1 MSFSLRAGVVFA
13 AFLIL
18 PASALSQQPGITR
31 AFDLERRGDYAGA
44 AAAYR
49 AVLAGK
55 PADIS
60 ALLGLERSLLT
71 LNRSPDI
78 LPAVRAALEAA
89 PASSA
94 VYGVALRAWAAAG
107 QPDSVRAIAER
118 WARTAPTEE
127 SPYREWGAAE
137 LSRQNR
143 SGARAA
149 YLLGRQ
155 RLGRPDAMA
164 AELAQLALSEND
176 YGTALR
182 EWLLAVRRLPGYRAS
197 AVGTLSQAPAAARAD
212 VLRQLGRENDFVAR
226 RLEAELRARWGDP
239 LGAVRILLP
248 ALPPDRVQSFA
259 TLRALLDQIRTLRTS
274 PGKQAEAMVL
284 EALAARAPEAQ
295 ASRLRL
301 EAAQAYTAAGNRT
314 SARRMLGGLADDIAT
329 PQTVASD
336 AATTLVT
343 VLISEGKVDQ
353 AAKRL
358 AELQPK
364 LSADEYDALRRRVA
378 TGWLKAGDLARADSA
393 VARDSSVEG
402 LALSGKIRLYRGD
415 LRGAAELFQSAG
427 PYAGDRIEATERTA
441 MLALIQPLERDSMPE
456 LGSAL
461 LRLEQADTAGAIAG
475 LERVAAGL
483 PPQQGGAE
491 LHLLAGRLASA
502 SGNLADA
509 ERLLRVA
516 VHKDAPST
524 APAAALA
531 LAELLLSSRREAE
544 AVTVLEDL
552 ILTHPRSA
560 LVPQAR
566 RKLDQAKGAVP
577 RT

>member
-1 MSFSLRAGVVFA
+1 MPLRFRSSLVFA
-13 AFLIL
+13 LVLVL
-18 PASALSQQPGITR
+18 PAAASSQQPGMTR

-49 AVLAGK
+49 AVLTGK

-71 LNRSPDI
+71 LNQSSEI
-78 LPAVRAALEAA
+78 LPAVTAALQAA

-94 VYGVALRAWAAAG
+94 VYGIALRAWAAAE

-118 WARTAPTEE
+118 WARIAPTEE
-127 SPYREWGAAE
+127 APYREWGAAE

-149 YLLGRQ
+149 YLRGRE
-155 RLGRPDAMA
+155 RLGRADAMA
-164 AELAQLALSEND
+164 AELAQLALSESD
-176 YGTALR
+176 YRTALR

-197 AVGTLSQAPAAARAD
+197 AVGTLGQAPAAARPD
-212 VLRQLGRENDFVAR
+212 LLRELGRESDFVAR
-226 RLEAELRARWGDP
+226 RLEADLRARWGDP
-239 LGAVRILLP
+239 LGAVRILMPSLP
-248 ALPPDRVQSFA
+248 ADKVQSFA
-259 TLRALLDQIRTLRTS
+259 TLRALLDQLRTLRTLA
-274 PGKQAEAMVL
+274 GKQAEGMVL
-284 EALAARAPEAQ
+284 EALAARSPDAQ

-301 EAAQAYTAAGNRT
+301 EAAQAYTAAGDRAA
-314 SARRMLGGLADDIAT
+314 ARRMLGGLADDIAT
-329 PQTVASD
+329 PQSVASD

-343 VLISEGKVDQ
+343 VLISEGKIDQ

-358 AELQPK
+358 AELEPK
-364 LSADEYDALRRRVA
+364 LAADEYDALRRRIA
-378 TGWLKAGDLARADSA
+378 MGWLKAGDLVRADSA

-402 LALSGKIRLYRGD
+402 LALSGRIHLYRGD
-415 LRGAAELFQSAG
+415 LRGAAELFQAAG
-427 PYAGDRIEATERTA
+427 PYAGDRSEATHRTA

-461 LRLEQADTAGAIAG
+461 LRLEQGDTVAAITG
-475 LERVAAGL
+475 LEGAAAGL
-483 PPQQGGAE
+483 TPQEGRAE

-502 SGNLADA
+502 SGKTADA

-516 VHKDAPST
+516 LHKDAPST

-531 LAELLLSSRREAE
+531 LAELFLSSSRQSE

-552 ILTHPRSA
+552 ILTYPKSA

-566 RKLDQAKGAVP
+566 RKLDEARGAVP

>member
-1 MSFSLRAGVVFA
+1 
-13 AFLIL
+13 
-18 PASALSQQPGITR
+18 
-31 AFDLERRGDYAGA
+31 
-44 AAAYR
+44 
-49 AVLAGK
+49 
-55 PADIS
+55 
-60 ALLGLERSLLT
+60 
-71 LNRSPDI
+71 
-78 LPAVRAALEAA
+78 
-89 PASSA
+89 
-94 VYGVALRAWAAAG
+94 
-107 QPDSVRAIAER
+107 
-118 WARTAPTEE
+118 
-127 SPYREWGAAE
+127 
-137 LSRQNR
+137 
-143 SGARAA
+143 
-149 YLLGRQ
+149 
-155 RLGRPDAMA
+155 MA
-164 AELAQLALSEND
+164 AELAQLALSESD

-239 LGAVRILLP
+239 LGAVRILMP
-248 ALPPDRVQSFA
+248 ALPPDRIQSFA

-274 PGKQAEAMVL
+274 PGKQAEGMVL
-284 EALAARAPEAQ
+284 EALAARSPDAQ

-301 EAAQAYTAAGNRT
+301 EAAQAYTAAGDRAA
-314 SARRMLGGLADDIAT
+314 ARRMLGGLADDIAT
-329 PQTVASD
+329 PQSVASD

-343 VLISEGKVDQ
+343 VLISEGKIDQ

-378 TGWLKAGDLARADSA
+378 LGWLKAGDLVRADSTL
-393 VARDSSVEG
+393 ARDSSVEG
-402 LALSGKIRLYRGD
+402 LALSGRIRLYRGD
-415 LRGAAELFQSAG
+415 LRGAAELFQAAG
-427 PYAGDRIEATERTA
+427 PYAGDRTEATQRTA

-461 LRLEQADTAGAIAG
+461 LRLEQGDTAAAISGPRASG
-475 LERVAAGL
+475 
-483 PPQQGGAE
+483 
-491 LHLLAGRLASA
+491 GRLAT
-502 SGNLADA
+502 SGKVEQSCTSWRDGWLLLRARRADA

-516 VHKDAPST
+516 LHKDAPST

-552 ILTHPRSA
+552 ILTYPKSA

-566 RKLDQAKGAVP
+566 RKLDEARGAVP

>member
-1 MSFSLRAGVVFA
+1 MSFSLRSGVVFA

-18 PASALSQQPGITR
+18 PASALSQQPGITP

-71 LNRSPDI
+71 LNQSPDI

-94 VYGVALRAWAAAG
+94 VYGIALRAWAAAG
-107 QPDSVRAIAER
+107 QSDSVRAFAER
-118 WARTAPTEE
+118 WARAAPTEE

-239 LGAVRILLP
+239 LGAVRILMP

-274 PGKQAEAMVL
+274 SGKQAEAMVL
-284 EALAARAPEAQ
+284 EALAARAPDAQ

-301 EAAQAYTAAGNRT
+301 EAAQAYTGAGDRT

-329 PQTVASD
+329 PQSVASD

-343 VLISEGKVDQ
+343 VLISEGKIDQ

-402 LALSGKIRLYRGD
+402 LALSGRIRLYRGD

-427 PYAGDRIEATERTA
+427 PYAGDRTEATERTA

-475 LERVAAGL
+475 LERAAAGL
-483 PPQQGGAE
+483 PPHQGGAE

-502 SGNLADA
+502 SGNAADA
-509 ERLLRVA
+509 ERLLRGA
-516 VHKDAPST
+516 VHRDAPST

-552 ILTHPRSA
+552 ILTYPKSA

>member
-1 MSFSLRAGVVFA
+1 MSLSLRSGFVFA

-18 PASALSQQPGITR
+18 PATVLSQQPGITR

-94 VYGVALRAWAAAG
+94 VYGVALRAWGAVE

-118 WARTAPTEE
+118 WARAAPTEE

-143 SGARAA
+143 SGARTA
-149 YLLGRQ
+149 YLLGRE

-182 EWLLAVRRLPGYRAS
+182 EWLLAIRRLPGYRAS

-212 VLRQLGRENDFVAR
+212 VLRQLGRENDLVAR

-248 ALPPDRVQSFA
+248 ALPTDRVQSFA

-284 EALAARAPEAQ
+284 EALAARAPETQ

-301 EAAQAYTAAGNRT
+301 EAAQAYTAAGDRT

-329 PQTVASD
+329 PQSVASD

-402 LALSGKIRLYRGD
+402 LALSGRIRLYRGD

-427 PYAGDRIEATERTA
+427 PYAGDRSEATERTA

-475 LERVAAGL
+475 LERAAAGL
-483 PPQQGGAE
+483 PPHQGGAE

-502 SGNLADA
+502 SGKAADA

-516 VHKDAPST
+516 VNKEAPST

-552 ILTHPRSA
+552 ILTYPRSA

-566 RKLDQAKGAVP
+566 RKLDQARGAVP